1 MAELPVAGL
10 FDLDKMKTPDSSD
23 VLLAFH
29 IDASGKPVETESG
42 YYTIA
47 LLIQTLG
54 QIATNAEQGA
64 ISAKT
69 AAEAAQAACEAA
81 LAAIGNSD
89 TTGLRGQAITAINNA
104 RIAALAAIG
113 ESDSAG
119 ARGNAIAAINAK
131 LQESLEAWASQ
142 ISLDNGNW
150 DAKVVADNSALD
162 QKISS
167 ANQTIDAK
175 VTEATEQANIATTKA
190 GEASQ
195 SAQDASGSAD
205 TATQKASEASQSA
218 QDAADS
224 ANTATQKAS
233 EASQSASDAEESA
246 GTATQKAS
254 EASQSAQNASDSADT
269 ATQKAGEASTSASQA
284 AESKTGADNA
294 KTLAERY
301 ANEEENVPVET
312 IDGVPQYSAFH
323 YSKKAEQAANSPL
336 ASESQAGRSRIT
348 SNPDYSRPADNTD
361 PVAASIEALQTVRT
375 ALQNLIAQ
383 YRGYKTTIG
392 DGSTKAFTITHNLGT
407 QDIMPMVTG
416 SSVPEWS
423 LSTTNDNAATLT
435 FTEAPAASSI
445 TVLIIPVRVA

>member
-1 MAELPVAGL
+1 MGGMAELPVAGL

-29 IDASGKPVETESG
+29 IDASGKPIEAESG
-42 YYTIA
+42 YYTVA

-195 SAQDASGSAD
+195 SVQDASGSAD

-224 ANTATQKAS
+224 ASAASTSEQNASAS
-233 EASQSASDAEESA
+233 E
-246 GTATQKAS
+246 
-254 EASQSAQNASDSADT
+254 EAASDSASAASTSEENALKHANT
-269 ATQKAGEASTSASQA
+269 ASDKANVATTKAGEALQSANNA

-301 ANEEENVPVET
+301 ANAPEDEVVET
-312 IDGVPQYSAFH
+312 VDGVNRFSSFH
-323 YSKKAEQAANSPL
+323 YSKKAEAAANSPL

-361 PVAASIEALQTVRT
+361 PVAASIEALQAVR
-375 ALQNLIAQ
+375 NLFK
-383 YRGYKTTIG
+383 GYKTVIG
-392 DGSTKAFTITHNLGT
+392 DGSAKTFTITH
-407 QDIMPMVTG
+407 MPMVTG

-423 LSTTNDNAATLT
+423 LSTTDNNTASLT

-445 TVLIIPVRVA
+445 TVLILPVRVA